1 MSALGRDD
9 GRHLSAQDEDGA
21 GLLVAVAVA
30 AVVGSLLWAAVIWLW
45 QWATSSPEA
54 ALRLVGAGL
63 LLVGSGLI
71 FKALVEMESRS
82 K

>member
-1 MSALGRDD
+1 VSALDRDE

-21 GLLVAVAVA
+21 GLFAAVAVA
-30 AVVGSLLWAAVIWLW
+30 APISALLWAGLIWLW
-45 QWATSSPEA
+45 QWATSSPDA